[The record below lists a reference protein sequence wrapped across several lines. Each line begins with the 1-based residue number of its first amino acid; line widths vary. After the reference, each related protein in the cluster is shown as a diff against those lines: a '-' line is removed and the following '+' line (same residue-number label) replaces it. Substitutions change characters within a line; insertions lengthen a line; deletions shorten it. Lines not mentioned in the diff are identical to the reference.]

1 MVQIHEDR
9 ESEIEEHQKIGSQNK
24 ALVDDMAR
32 KSVADLQFSK
42 SQTQMMNTEIVQLER
57 QIKEKWK
64 VFENQQKKSEKL
76 SLEYER

>member
-1 MVQIHEDR
+1 
-9 ESEIEEHQKIGSQNK
+9 
-24 ALVDDMAR
+24 MAR

-64 VFENQQKKSEKL
+64 VFENQ
-76 SLEYER
+76 